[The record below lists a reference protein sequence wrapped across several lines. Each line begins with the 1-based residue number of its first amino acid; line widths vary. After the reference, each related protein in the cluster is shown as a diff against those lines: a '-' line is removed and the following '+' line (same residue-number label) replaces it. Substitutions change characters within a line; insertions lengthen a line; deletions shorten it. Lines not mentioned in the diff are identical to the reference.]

1 MEMLHSLDVRLGGLY
16 HAYAAIGCH
25 RFALLVM
32 DQGGGQV
39 SDSYNPPS
47 RAVKLAPSDYFSTV
61 VMFWW
66 SRSPMP
72 PAFHHIP
79 PHGLS
84 DRRRSSSKPP
94 RPPALSIRIYRER

>member
-16 HAYAAIGCH
+16 HAFAAIGCP

-32 DQGGGQV
+32 DRGGGQV
-39 SDSYNPPS
+39 SYSYNPPS
-47 RAVKLAPSDYFSTV
+47 RAVKLAASDL
-61 VMFWW
+61 FWW

-72 PAFHHIP
+72 PTFHHIP